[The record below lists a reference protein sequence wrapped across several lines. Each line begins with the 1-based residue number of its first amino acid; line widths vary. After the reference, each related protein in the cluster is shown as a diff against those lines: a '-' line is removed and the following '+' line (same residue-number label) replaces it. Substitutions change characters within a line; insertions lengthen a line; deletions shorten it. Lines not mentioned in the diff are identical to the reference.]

1 MKVQI
6 LKTHY
11 RFQMHC
17 PYNHKV
23 LKVVKKIQKRYYNKN
38 TKTWYFPIEEY
49 QGFKDALPEF
59 EFEVTESKT
68 VVFIK
73 TLADRIEIKFSKFI
87 EEFKKYLEFSG
98 RRYNSAERKIT
109 MPKEHLEKVLLFSK
123 EIVFEIVITDEI
135 LVE

>member
-11 RFQMHC
+11 RFQMHS

-23 LKVVKKIQKRYYNKN
+23 LKVVKKIQKRYYN
-38 TKTWYFPIEEY
+38 
-49 QGFKDALPEF
+49 
-59 EFEVTESKT
+59 
-68 VVFIK
+68 
-73 TLADRIEIKFSKFI
+73 RIEIKFSKFI

-109 MPKEHLEKVLLFSK
+109 MPKEHLEKVLLLSK
-123 EIVFEIVITDEI
+123 EIGFEIVITDEI